1 MMRIALVE
9 DEAALRE
16 ILVAYL
22 RREGWDVTA
31 FGNVRG
37 AWAARE
43 EDFHLW
49 ILDLMLP
56 DGNGFELLKGV
67 RQTYPKM
74 PVIMIS
80 ARDQDLDR
88 VIGLE
93 MGSDDYLPKPF
104 LPQELLI
111 RAKRLLERVY
121 GSTSDASLGSHGVLN
136 AANSGEFVGN
146 HGNSNGNG
154 TVSGNGHAQG
164 SVVSSAQGTLQ
175 LEPYVV
181 DAVRRCVWLNDE
193 MIDLTTKEFD
203 LMLTFAQHRG
213 QAFSRE
219 QLLYR
224 VWGDDFFGSDRV
236 VDDLVRR
243 LRRKCPE
250 LRLETMYG
258 FGYRAV

>member
-9 DEAALRE
+9 DEDALRE

-22 RREGWDVTA
+22 QREGWEVVS
-31 FGNVRG
+31 FNSVKS
-37 AWAARE
+37 AWPSRE
-43 EDFHLW
+43 EHFHLW

-67 RQTYPKM
+67 RQASPKM

-80 ARDQDLDR
+80 ARDQELDR

-111 RAKRLLERVY
+111 RTKRLLERVY
-121 GSTSDASLGSHGVLN
+121 NSTKIAPE
-136 AANSGEFVGN
+136 NSIDLKISAVQTMSNVNE
-146 HGNSNGNG
+146 NGNG
-154 TVSGNGHAQG
+154 NGNALANVQANGII
-164 SVVSSAQGTLQ
+164 L
-175 LEPYVV
+175 LEPYTV
-181 DAVRRCVWLNDE
+181 DSIRRCVWLHQE

-224 VWGDDFFGSDRV
+224 VWGDDFVGSDRV